1 MYVPESLWPKIKE
14 GLVKTRESL
23 KIGDVTDFSCF
34 TSAVIDDKAFSR
46 IKSYIDHAKNSKNLE
61 IIAGGKCDDSKGY
74 FIEPTIVQSNDPQ
87 DKIMV
92 EEIFGPVLSVY
103 VYKDKDLD
111 QTMKLV
117 GNSTRFALTGA
128 VFSKDE

>member
-1 MYVPESLWPKIKE
+1 MYVPESLWPKVKE
-14 GLVKTRESL
+14 GLVKTRDTL
-23 KIGDVTDFSCF
+23 KIGDVTDFSSF
-34 TSAVIDDKAFSR
+34 TSAVIDDKAFNR

-74 FIEPTIVQSNDPQ
+74 FIEPTIVHSTDPL
-87 DKIMV
+87 DKIMT
-92 EEIFGPVLSVY
+92 EEIFGPVLSIY

-111 QTMKLV
+111 QAMKLV